1 MKKRAI
7 TAIAV
12 SALILMGSTAA
23 AEDGMNISI
32 TVEPENTLQQ
42 ISPYIYGV
50 NSGVDL
56 DTVSAGSFRLGGN
69 RMSCYNWENNMS
81 NAGSDW
87 YNSADMHMVQDVV
100 DDELRQTPGGAA
112 LNAAMVTSA
121 HNVPYKLLTLQMLG
135 YVSSSTFKKLDLI
148 EGDCTAPNTEYW
160 YEVVNRK
167 PGEFLMEPDK
177 KDNVVYTDEYLN
189 YLINTLGDSAN
200 GGFNAYALD
209 NEPGLWNGTHSLAHS
224 EHVTCDELIEKST
237 DLAKVVKDMDGGAEV
252 FGPSLYGYT
261 AYQSLAGA
269 PDWSEKQ
276 SAGGYR
282 WFIDYYLDEMKKAE
296 KQDGRRLLDVLD
308 IHYYTEENGECGQ
321 RSCNHYDNDGCVRAR
336 LDSVRS
342 LFEDGYREKSWI
354 TDTGAEFFPLI
365 PNIQKSIDEYY
376 PGTKLAFTEYNF
388 GGGDHISGGVCQ
400 ADVMGIFAENGVYF
414 STLWSFDENQYQL
427 AAINMFTNYDGKG
440 SGFGDTL
447 VKSESSDRNTVSVY
461 SSTDENG
468 TLRMILTNKSL
479 HEGTPVSI
487 SISGENDYSAPEMY
501 ELYGDSAEIRN
512 SGTLELDGNTLTCSL
527 KPLSVTELVFE
538 PLKPVETAE
547 SDKGTTS
554 VPIVP
559 AAVGGAVAVAALVAF
574 ALVRKN
580 IRKQ

>member
-1 MKKRAI
+1 MKKRAL

-12 SALILMGSTAA
+12 SALILLSSTAA
-23 AEDGMNISI
+23 AENNTNISI
-32 TVEPENTLQQ
+32 TVDPGNTLRP
-42 ISPYIYGV
+42 ISPYIYGL

-56 DTVSAGSFRLGGN
+56 NTVTAGSFRLGGN

-100 DDELRQTPGGAA
+100 DEELRQTPGGAA

-135 YVSSSTFKKLDLI
+135 YVSSSTFKKLDMI
-148 EGDCTAPNTEYW
+148 EDDCTAPNTEYW

-167 PGEFLMEPDK
+167 PGELLMEPDK

-209 NEPGLWNGTHSLAHS
+209 NEPGLWNSTHSLAHGA
-224 EHVTCDELIEKST
+224 HVTCDELIKKSV

-261 AYQSLAGA
+261 AYQTLAGA
-269 PDWSEKQ
+269 PDWSERQ
-276 SAGGYR
+276 SVGGYR

-308 IHYYTEENGECGQ
+308 IHYYTEAKGECGQ

-342 LFEDGYREKSWI
+342 LFEEGYRENSWI

-376 PGTKLAFTEYNF
+376 PDTKLAFTEYNF

-400 ADVMGIFAENGVYF
+400 ANVMGIFAENGVYF
-414 STLWSFDENQYQL
+414 ATLWSFDENQYQL
-427 AAINMFTNYDGKG
+427 AAINMFTNYDGSG
-440 SGFGDTL
+440 SHFGDTL

-479 HEGTPVSI
+479 HEETPVSI
-487 SISGENDYSAPEMY
+487 SISGENDYSAPIMY
-501 ELYGDSAEIRN
+501 ELYGDSTEIRN
-512 SGTLELDGNTLTCSL
+512 SGTLELDGKKLTCSL
-527 KPLSVTELVFE
+527 KPLSVTELVFQL
-538 PLKPVETAE
+538 PQPVKPAESGSETA
-547 SDKGTTS
+547 S
-554 VPIVP
+554 VPIIP
-559 AAVGGAVAVAALVAF
+559 AAIGGAAAVALAVF
-574 ALVRKN
+574 FIVIKN
-580 IRKQ
+580 VGKQ